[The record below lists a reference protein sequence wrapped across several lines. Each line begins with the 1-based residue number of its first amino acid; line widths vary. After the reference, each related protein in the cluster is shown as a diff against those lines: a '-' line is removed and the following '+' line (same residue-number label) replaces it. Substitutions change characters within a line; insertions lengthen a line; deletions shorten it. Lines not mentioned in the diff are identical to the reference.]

1 MHMSKLLNASEIVE
15 FAVHIEQNGYK
26 FYVESL
32 KKFEDRKM
40 IELFQYLADEEFR
53 HERTF
58 KDLLKKVG
66 TFTPPESYPGE
77 YEAYMKDFLKTH
89 ALANDEI
96 LKKKIDSINNIED
109 AIQMALDFEK
119 DSIVLFSALKKYIDD
134 KNKGVVE
141 GIIQEELTHI
151 LRIHTFRKE
160 MKGAY

>member
-1 MHMSKLLNASEIVE
+1 MSTLLNVSEIVD

-26 FYVESL
+26 FYVEAL
-32 KKFEDRKM
+32 KKFEDRK
-40 IELFQYLADEEFR
+40 IIDLFQYLADEEFR

-58 KDLLKKVG
+58 KDLLKEVG

-89 ALANDEI
+89 ALANEKV
-96 LKKKIDSINNIED
+96 LKEKIDAIKNIAD
-109 AIQMALDFEK
+109 AVGMALDFEK
-119 DSIVLFSALKKYIDD
+119 DSIVLFSALKRYIDE
-134 KNKGVVE
+134 NKKGIVE

-151 LRIHTFRKE
+151 LRINNYRKE